1 MSLTIKELE
10 ALLNVLSPS
19 NTDHQTFE
27 AIAATFHS
35 HLAKADYFKICSALL
50 LMLQHSNDLLETPSQ
65 RLSAIFLI
73 YECYKNEQF
82 YNNPF
87 ASVFTQL
94 LHPDDDLF
102 SDRESSQ
109 ITTLNC

>member
-27 AIAATFHS
+27 AIAATF
-35 HLAKADYFKICSALL
+35 
-50 LMLQHSNDLLETPSQ
+50 HSNDLLETPSQ